1 MFGRNRPPVVEANTH
16 TVPVVFRGP
25 HPLAANMAAAVDANA
40 ALGLTGHS
48 GVARLGMKGGRQGA
62 FRGDLG
68 PLQTFGRTG
77 ARVSGFGQDHVNARP
92 PAPST
97 RGLPGNTKT
106 PDPASASR
114 LLALFA
120 RKA

>member
-1 MFGRNRPPVVEANTH
+1 MFGRRRVIPANTH
-16 TVPVVFRGP
+16 TVPVTYRGA
-25 HPLAANMAAAVDANA
+25 HPLAANMAASIDANA

-48 GVARLGMKGGRQGA
+48 GVTRIGLHGGPRSS

-68 PLQTFGRTG
+68 PLQVFGRAG

-92 PAPST
+92 PSPAS

-106 PDPASASR
+106 PDADSASR
-114 LLALFA
+114 LLSLFS
-120 RKA
+120 RKAN